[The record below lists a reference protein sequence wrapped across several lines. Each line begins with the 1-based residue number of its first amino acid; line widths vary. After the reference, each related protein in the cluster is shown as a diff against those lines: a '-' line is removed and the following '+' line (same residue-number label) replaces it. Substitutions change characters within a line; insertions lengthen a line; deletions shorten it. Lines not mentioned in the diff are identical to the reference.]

1 MTIPENFE
9 RVDPHS
15 EILLRKNDQ
24 ICLIGD
30 KPWWLPGWLP
40 DIVYKILEWCPG
52 VNRLTVAYAS
62 EYHYLKLEKA
72 YTDSN
77 SVYLVYKM
85 TSDVVPVVVIIIAAG
100 ALLLSFL
107 NGFLTAVAIRKQ
119 TGAIGQGIF
128 TLGLL
133 ALIVTLAIYAWR
145 RWIAVPGGK
154 K

>member
-1 MTIPENFE
+1 MTIPKNFD
-9 RVDPHS
+9 RVDLYS
-15 EILLRKNDQ
+15 EIMLTTNDQ

-40 DIVYKILEWCPG
+40 DIVYKILAWCPG
-52 VNRLTVAYAS
+52 VNRLTVSYGG

-72 YTDSN
+72 YTDDS
-77 SVYLVYKM
+77 SIYVIYRM
-85 TSDVVPVVVIIIAAG
+85 TSDIAPVVVIVIAAG

-119 TGAIGQGIF
+119 AGIIGQSIF
-128 TLGLL
+128 ILGLL
-133 ALIVTLAIYAWR
+133 ALIIALAVYVWR
-145 RWIAVPGGK
+145 RWIIPGGK